1 MCVHVSVAVLVCLQ
15 DDHLRQLDTVK
26 AAFFQELFAKMQV
39 CCEEEG
45 GSEGGG
51 GVVREREW

>member
-1 MCVHVSVAVLVCLQ
+1 MCVRVSVTVTVLVYLQ
-15 DDHLRQLDTVK
+15 DDHLSQLDTVK

-45 GSEGGG
+45 GGEEGEGC
-51 GVVREREW
+51 